1 MRLEM
6 LFFKTVIFNTL
17 FEHYTAVDKE
27 NL

>member
-1 MRLEM
+1 M